1 MNSFHETTC
10 YFFNGEE
17 IWPSRLVIW
26 FTSPIFVF
34 SLLIFSV
41 WRIVY
46 IQVGLHPL
54 VWIVRWLV
62 PKHYV
67 FVNIGMLYKDIWFTL
82 YSHHHTHWNRLSLL
96 YVIIII
102 LFHTH
107 RVDNHMDTSHI
118 TEKIYTITIN
128 LSILT

>member
-1 MNSFHETTC
+1 MRHENVIPIKIIVIHRKRVF
-10 YFFNGEE
+10 YLDELFSWDNLLLFNREK

-96 YVIIII
+96 YVIIINFI
-102 LFHTH
+102 
-107 RVDNHMDTSHI
+107 S
-118 TEKIYTITIN
+118 YT
-128 LSILT
+128 